1 MKTVDISAIFFAQKN
16 RNNKKKLHQRKSNGI
31 IMPLTSYYVINQAL
45 NGGKA
50 INILDKVKNYREE
63 ENRLKWEG
71 TFADYLNIIRERPEV
86 AQTAHSRV
94 YNMIKSSGVEERDG
108 QKMYKFFGQEI
119 FGLETAIERLVEEYF
134 HPAARRLDVRKR
146 ILLLMGPVS
155 GGKSTIV
162 TLLKRGLEQYS
173 RTDEGAVYAIKGCPM
188 HEDPLH
194 LIPHHLRNEFFEEYG
209 IRIEGSLSPLNTM
222 RLEKEY
228 DGRIEN
234 VMIERITFSED
245 KRVGI
250 GTFTPSDPKSQ
261 DIADLTGSIDFST
274 IGEFGSE
281 SDPRAYRFDG
291 ELNKANRGMMEFQEM
306 LKLDEKFLWNLLS
319 LTQEGNFKAGRFA
332 LISADE
338 LIVAHTNETEY
349 RSFISNK
356 KNEALHSRIIVMP
369 IPYNLKVSQEEHIY
383 EKMIKES
390 DMSHVHIAPH
400 ALKAA
405 AIFSVLTRLEVPKK
419 QGVDLIK
426 KMRLYDGENVE
437 GFNSVDLEELK
448 KEFPNE
454 GMNGID
460 PRYIINRISSAIIRK
475 EIPSINALD
484 VLRALKDGLDQHA
497 SISQED
503 REKYMNYIAVARREY
518 DEIAKNEVQ
527 KAFVY
532 SYEESA
538 KTLMNN
544 YLDNVEAFCNK
555 NKIYDPLTGEE
566 MNPDEKLMRSIE
578 EQIGISENAKKAF
591 REEILIRISAYA
603 RKGKRFDYNSHER
616 LREAIQ
622 KKLFADLK
630 DIVKITTS
638 SKMPDES
645 QLKKINEVVAR
656 LVDEHGY
663 NTTSANELLQYVG
676 SLLNR

>member
-1 MKTVDISAIFFAQKN
+1 MKF
-16 RNNKKKLHQRKSNGI
+16 
-31 IMPLTSYYVINQAL
+31 PSYYVINQAL

-50 INILDKVKNYREE
+50 INILDKVKSYREE

-71 TFADYLNIIRERPEV
+71 TFADYLNIIKERPEV

-94 YNMIKSSGVEERDG
+94 YNMVKSAGVEERDG
-108 QKMYKFFGQEI
+108 QKMYEFFGQEI

-162 TLLKRGLEQYS
+162 TLLKRGLEQFS
-173 RTDEGAVYAIKGCPM
+173 RTDEGAVFAIKGCPM

-194 LIPHHLRNEFFEEYG
+194 LIPHHLRNDFYEEYG

-222 RLEKEY
+222 RLEQEY

-369 IPYNLKVSQEEHIY
+369 IPYNLKVSQEELIY

-390 DMSHVHIAPH
+390 DMAHVHIAPH

-555 NKIYDPLTGEE
+555 NKILDPLTGEE

>member
-1 MKTVDISAIFFAQKN
+1 MSF
-16 RNNKKKLHQRKSNGI
+16 
-31 IMPLTSYYVINQAL
+31 TSYYVINQAL

-63 ENRLKWEG
+63 EDRLKWEG
-71 TFADYLNIIRERPEV
+71 TFADYLNILRERPEV

-94 YNMIKSSGVEERDG
+94 YNMIKSAGVEERDG

-173 RTDEGAVYAIKGCPM
+173 RTEEGAVYAIKGCPM

-194 LIPHHLRNEFFEEYG
+194 LIPHHLRNDFFEEYG

-234 VMIERITFSED
+234 VIIERITFSED

-475 EIPSINALD
+475 EVPSINALD

-555 NKIYDPLTGEE
+555 NKLYDPLTGEE

-630 DIVKITTS
+630 DVVKITTS

>member
-1 MKTVDISAIFFAQKN
+1 MFKDILAYCYNNPFEQGDGGGAIMDIL
-16 RNNKKKLHQRKSNGI
+16 KKIEQH
-31 IMPLTSYYVINQAL
+31 
-45 NGGKA
+45 
-50 INILDKVKNYREE
+50 RESE
-63 ENRLKWEG
+63 ERLKWEG
-71 TFADYLNIIRERPEV
+71 TFAEYLEIVKERPWV
-86 AQTAHSRV
+86 AQTAHSRI
-94 YNMIKSSGVEERDG
+94 YNMIKDAGIEEVEGRKRYE
-108 QKMYKFFGQEI
+108 FFSNQI
-119 FGLETAIERLVEEYF
+119 FGLENSLERLVEEYF
-134 HPAARRLDVRKR
+134 HPSAKRLDVRKR

-155 GGKSTIV
+155 GGKSTLV
-162 TLLKRGLEQYS
+162 TMLKRGLEAYS
-173 RTDEGAVYAIKGCPM
+173 RTDRGAIFAIKGCPM

-194 LIPHHLRNEFFEEYG
+194 LIPHHLRSDFYDEYG
-209 IRIEGSLSPLNTM
+209 VRIEGNLSPLNVM

-228 DGRIEN
+228 GDRIED
-234 VMIERITFSED
+234 VIVERIFFSED
-245 KRVGI
+245 RRTGI
-250 GTFTPSDPKSQ
+250 GTFSPSDPKSQ

-274 IGEFGSE
+274 IAEYGSE

-306 LKLDEKFLWNLLS
+306 LKCDEKFLWHLLS

-369 IPYNLKVSQEEHIY
+369 VPYNLRVGEEEHIY
-383 EKMIKES
+383 EKMIHES
-390 DMSHVHIAPH
+390 DVANVHIAPH
-400 ALKAA
+400 TLRVAA
-405 AIFSVLTRLEVPKK
+405 MFTILTRLKDPKRPDI
-419 QGVDLIK
+419 DLIK
-426 KMRLYDGENVE
+426 KMRLYDGEMVE
-437 GFNSVDLEELK
+437 GYNAIDVEELQR
-448 KEFPNE
+448 EYQDE
-454 GMNGID
+454 GMKGID
-460 PRYIINRISSAIIRK
+460 PRYVINRISSTIIRK
-475 EIPSINALD
+475 EVPSINALD
-484 VLRALKDGLDQHA
+484 VLRSLKDGLDQHP
-497 SISQED
+497 SISNED
-503 REKYMNYIAVARREY
+503 RERYMNFISLARKEY
-518 DEIAKNEVQ
+518 DEIAKKEVQ

-538 KTLMNN
+538 KTLMDN
-544 YLDNVEAFCNK
+544 YLDNVEAYCNK
-555 NKIYDPLTGEE
+555 SKLRDPLTGEE
-566 MNPDEKLMRSIE
+566 MSPDEKLMRSIE

-630 DIVKITTS
+630 DVVKITTS
-638 SKMPDES
+638 TKTPDEN

-663 NTTSANELLQYVG
+663 NSTSANELLRYVG

>member
-1 MKTVDISAIFFAQKN
+1 MDILNKV
-16 RNNKKKLHQRKSNGI
+16 RNF
-31 IMPLTSYYVINQAL
+31 
-45 NGGKA
+45 
-50 INILDKVKNYREE
+50 REE

-71 TFADYLNIIRERPEV
+71 TFADYLAIVKDRKEV

-94 YNMIKSSGVEERDG
+94 YNMIKSSGLVEKDG
-108 QKMYKFFGQEI
+108 NRLYQFFGEEI
-119 FGLETAIERLVEEYF
+119 FGLEESIERLVEEYF
-134 HPAARRLDVRKR
+134 HPAAKRLEVRKR

-162 TLLKRGLEQYS
+162 TLLKRGLENYS
-173 RTDEGAVYAIKGCPM
+173 KTDEGAVYAIKGCPM

-194 LIPHHLRNEFFEEYG
+194 LIPQNLRKDFLEAYG
-209 IRIEGSLSPLNTM
+209 IRIEGSLSPLNSM
-222 RLEKEY
+222 RLEQEY
-228 DGRIEN
+228 DGEIEN
-234 VMIERITFSED
+234 VLVERIFFSED

-274 IGEFGSE
+274 IAEFGSE

-306 LKLDEKFLWNLLS
+306 LKLDEKFLWHLLS

-369 IPYNLKVSQEEHIY
+369 IPYNLKVSQEECIY

-390 DMSHVHIAPH
+390 DMAHVHIAPH
-400 ALKAA
+400 ALKVA
-405 AIFSVLTRLEVPKK
+405 AIFSVLTRLEDSKK
-419 QGVDLIK
+419 QGIDTVK

-437 GFNSVDLEELK
+437 GFNQMDVDELK

-460 PRYIINRISSAIIRK
+460 PRYVINRISSAIIRK
-475 EIPSINALD
+475 EVSSINALD
-484 VLRALKDGLDQHA
+484 VLRSLKDGLDQHA
-497 SISQED
+497 SISQAD
-503 REKYMNYIAVARREY
+503 RDKYMNYIAIARKEF
-518 DEIAKNEVQ
+518 DEIAKKEVQ

-538 KTLMNN
+538 ISLMDN
-544 YLDNVEAFCNK
+544 YLDNVEAYCNK
-555 NKIYDPLTGEE
+555 NKLRDFLTGEE

-591 REEILIRISAYA
+591 REEILIRLSAYA
-603 RKGKRFDYNSHER
+603 RSGKRFDYNSHER

-622 KKLFADLK
+622 KKLFSDLK
-630 DIVKITTS
+630 DVVKITTS
-638 SKMPDES
+638 SKTPDES
-645 QLKKINEVVAR
+645 HLKKVNEVIAR
-656 LVDEHGY
+656 LIDEHGY
-663 NTTSANELLQYVG
+663 NSISANELLRYVG